1 MSTATIILDK
11 KLREY
16 LLNVSVKESEIL
28 RELREE
34 TAQME
39 YSAMQISP
47 EQGAFMSFL
56 VELIQAK
63 RTLEIGVFTGYSA
76 LVVAMALS
84 EDGIVTACDVS
95 EEWANVGMK
104 YWKKAQV
111 EDKIDL
117 RIAPALKTLDQLLS
131 EGKQGTYDFA
141 FIDADKIE
149 YQGYFDKSLELL
161 RIGGLIA
168 IDNVLWGGSVIDD
181 SIQDSSTKAIREFNE
196 NLSSDSRV
204 SISMVPIGDGL
215 TLACKL

>member
-47 EQGAFMSFL
+47 EQGTFMSFL

-76 LVVAMALS
+76 LVVAMALP

-196 NLSSDSRV
+196 NLSSDPRV

>member
-16 LLNVSVKESEIL
+16 LLNISVKESEIL

-47 EQGAFMSFL
+47 EQGTFMSFL

-131 EGKQGTYDFA
+131 EGKQGTYDFS

-196 NLSSDSRV
+196 NLSSDPRV

>member
-1 MSTATIILDK
+1 MSTATIMLDK

-76 LVVAMALS
+76 LVVAMALP

>member
-95 EEWANVGMK
+95 EEWTNVGMK

-131 EGKQGTYDFA
+131 EGKQGTYDFS

-196 NLSSDSRV
+196 NLSSDPRV

>member
-47 EQGAFMSFL
+47 EQGTFMSFL

-141 FIDADKIE
+141 FIDANKIE